1 MQIEQ
6 SESFYI
12 PNYGGDVP
20 KDILVLKWGYNA
32 TVKGPIYLT
41 KKSANEIIKN
51 YNLGGRLLVWDKE
64 HGTEL
69 KDAPLELRKAVGVFR
84 PEIKEDGIWFVDCL
98 FNKETEEEIK
108 NGSWLFLSPALRV
121 SKYKIA
127 KSISSSAITNRPGTI
142 GIKPLLLSNE
152 NMDTTSQLYLK
163 MQPLKKLHYTAAQLM
178 NDLEFALENYKDFQM
193 EPFSQDLTTALPEW
207 LENIAEMIEHMDP
220 NGETEMDTEKEIENK
235 TMSSEPEIV
244 PPQETMETMSEPEED
259 STDYK
264 SLYSEIIGFCQT
276 LTGKQDWEEI
286 KGTIRA
292 YKYNE
297 EAAEKKIALSE
308 SDLSKLMIKNAIQNG
323 KIPAAEEKQLLSL
336 SPKELKVFLS
346 RVRQFGEDDLVN
358 EKAVVIT
365 GKESTD
371 YDVIAKKL
379 LSGI

>member
-1 MQIEQ
+1 M
-6 SESFYI
+6 FDI
-12 PNYGGDVP
+12 PNYGADVP
-20 KDILVLKWGYNA
+20 RDILVLKWGYNP

-51 YNLGGRLLVWDKE
+51 YNLGGRVLVWDKE

-84 PEIKEDGIWFVDCL
+84 PEIKKEGIWFVDCL

-108 NGSWLFLSPALRV
+108 NGSWLFLSPALGV

-127 KSISSSAITNRPGTI
+127 KSISSSAVTNRPATI
-142 GIKPLLLSNE
+142 AIKPLLLSNE
-152 NMDTTSQLYLK
+152 NMDTQSQLYLK

-207 LENIAEMIEHMDP
+207 LENIAEMIEQMDP

-235 TMSSEPEIV
+235 TMSSEPEAV
-244 PPQETMETMSEPEED
+244 PPEEKIETMSEPEEE

-276 LTGKQDWEEI
+276 LTGKKDWEEI

-308 SDLSKLMIKNAIQNG
+308 NDLNKLMIKNAIKDG
-323 KIPAAEEKQLLSL
+323 KIPAVEEKQLLSL

-346 RVRQFGEDDLVN
+346 RVKQFGEDNSVN
-358 EKAVVIT
+358 EKAVVLT
-365 GKESTD
+365 NKESTD

>member
-6 SESFYI
+6 SKVFDI
-12 PNYGGDVP
+12 PNYGADVP
-20 KDILVLKWGYNA
+20 RDILVLKWGYNP

-51 YNLGGRLLVWDKE
+51 YNLGGRVLVWDKE

-84 PEIKEDGIWFVDCL
+84 PEIKKEGIWFVDCL

-108 NGSWLFLSPALRV
+108 NGSWLFLSPALGV

-127 KSISSSAITNRPGTI
+127 KSISSSAVTNRPATI
-142 GIKPLLLSNE
+142 AIKPLLLSNE
-152 NMDTTSQLYLK
+152 NMDTQSQLYLK

-207 LENIAEMIEHMDP
+207 LENIAEMIEQMDP

-235 TMSSEPEIV
+235 TMSSEPEAV
-244 PPQETMETMSEPEED
+244 PPEEKIETMSEPEEE

-276 LTGKQDWEEI
+276 LTGKKDWEEI

-308 SDLSKLMIKNAIQNG
+308 NDLNKLMIKNAIKDG
-323 KIPAAEEKQLLSL
+323 KIPAVEEKQLLSL

-346 RVRQFGEDDLVN
+346 RVKQFGEDNSVN
-358 EKAVVIT
+358 EKAVVLT
-365 GKESTD
+365 NKESTD

>member
-6 SESFYI
+6 SKVFDI
-12 PNYGGDVP
+12 PNYGADVP
-20 KDILVLKWGYNA
+20 RDILVLKWGYNP

-51 YNLGGRLLVWDKE
+51 YNLRGRVLVWDKE

-84 PEIKEDGIWFVDCL
+84 PEIKKEGIWFVDCL

-108 NGSWLFLSPALRV
+108 NGSWLFLSPALGV

-127 KSISSSAITNRPGTI
+127 KSISSSAITNKPGTI
-142 GIKPLLLSNE
+142 AIKPLLLSNE

-163 MQPLKKLHYTAAQLM
+163 MKPLKKLHYTAAQLM
-178 NDLEFALENYKDFQM
+178 NDLEFALENYKDFQI

-207 LENIAEMIEHMDP
+207 LENIAEMIEQMDP

-297 EAAEKKIALSE
+297 KIAEQKIALSE
-308 SDLSKLMIKNAIQNG
+308 KKETELMVDYAIKSG
-323 KIPAAEEKQLLSL
+323 KISAVEREEFLSL
-336 SPKELKVFLS
+336 PTKELKVFLS
-346 RVRQFGEDDLVN
+346 KVNEFNKTDFVN

-365 GKESTD
+365 DKESTD